1 MFDLL
6 SHISGCYPRDK
17 LHLLTRQFREKP
29 DTPPES
35 FSKITYLGIISP
47 SRSKALTGMGHMTAP
62 SPKEVTRLLVDWG
75 NGDQAALD
83 ELIPLVY
90 DELRRLAGRYMRRES
105 QGHTLQTSALVNEA
119 YLRLVDQKSVQW
131 QNRAHFFGVA
141 AQLMRRILVDHARS
155 RLRAKR
161 GGRAQVVSLAEQ
173 AVMSKEVAEVIALDE
188 ALNNL
193 AVLDPR
199 KSQIVEMKFFG
210 GLTTEEVAEVLKVTS
225 RTVEREWRKAKAWLN
240 RAISKGETN
249 EA

>member
-1 MFDLL
+1 VFV
-6 SHISGCYPRDK
+6 
-17 LHLLTRQFREKP
+17 
-29 DTPPES
+29 
-35 FSKITYLGIISP
+35 
-47 SRSKALTGMGHMTAP
+47 P
-62 SPKEVTRLLVDWG
+62 SPKEVSRLLIDWG

-119 YLRLVDQKSVQW
+119 YLRLVDQKNVQW

-155 RLRAKR
+155 RSRAKR
-161 GGRAQVVSLAEQ
+161 GGGVQMVSLVEH

-193 AVLDPR
+193 AEMDPR

-240 RAISKGETN
+240 RALIKGATN

>member
-1 MFDLL
+1 MVV
-6 SHISGCYPRDK
+6 
-17 LHLLTRQFREKP
+17 
-29 DTPPES
+29 
-35 FSKITYLGIISP
+35 
-47 SRSKALTGMGHMTAP
+47 P
-62 SPKEVTRLLVDWG
+62 SPTEVSRLLVDWG
-75 NGDQAALD
+75 KGDQAALA

-119 YLRLVDQKSVQW
+119 YLRLVDQKSVKW

-161 GGRAQVVSLAEQ
+161 GGGVQMVSLVESGATSE
-173 AVMSKEVAEVIALDE
+173 EVAEVIALDV
-188 ALNNL
+188 ALKDL
-193 AVLDPR
+193 AEMDPR

-210 GLTTEEVAEVLKVTS
+210 GLTTEEMAEVLKVTS

-240 RAISKGETN
+240 RALKQGATN